1 MEYIAV
7 FLVHL
12 LAKTARQLSSPEVGK
27 KKNEMNPNQIHVNCK
42 KICKISHVI
51 KKLTPELQ
59 SYATFWHQ
67 VMPLLK
73 KVALSFEKLAG
84 ITQGKRLS
92 ISIL

>member
-12 LAKTARQLSSPEVGK
+12 FAKIARQLSSPEVGK
-27 KKNEMNPNQIHVNCK
+27 KKIEMNPNQIHVNFK
-42 KICKISHVI
+42 KICKINHVI
-51 KKLTPELQ
+51 KNLTPELQ
-59 SYATFWHQ
+59 LYATFWHR

-84 ITQGKRLS
+84 TIQGKRLS